1 MAGQF
6 LSVEPLLGPLPE
18 LNLQGIDGVIV
29 GGESGPG
36 ARPMEAAWV
45 RAVLTNA
52 VPRPACALL
61 LEAVGRREQEEV
73 RPAAGWSGLRRVSRT
88 RANRGGR
95 LNEGKFGCLAL
106 TASSTRAGPTGS
118 VRTCSQVCNLA
129 DTRANASPKRKQGI
143 TRVTFH
149 AGSGS
154 AWVSGPVDWSPTN
167 RHRSLRRPDPARTEP
182 EPRSHSIADRPA
194 ARESGRMSRHNDRS
208 WQTPP
213 TLRCRVEPASVD
225 SRRVLDQRIRPV
237 CGRCRHAHPPTSAR
251 RESPFRRPAHSG
263 KSRSGSR
270 WAPAAERHPGLPVQ
284 CAAGPR

>member
-1 MAGQF
+1 M
-6 LSVEPLLGPLPE
+6 
-18 LNLQGIDGVIV
+18 
-29 GGESGPG
+29 
-36 ARPMEAAWV
+36 
-45 RAVLTNA
+45 
-52 VPRPACALL
+52 
-61 LEAVGRREQEEV
+61 V
-73 RPAAGWSGLRRVSRT
+73 RPTTSFPNSCKSRRPSKRGKVRMLGAHRQQYPR
-88 RANRGGR
+88 RANGQRPY
-95 LNEGKFGCLAL
+95 LLPSL
-106 TASSTRAGPTGS
+106 QP
-118 VRTCSQVCNLA
+118 A

-225 SRRVLDQRIRPV
+225 FRRVLDQRIRPV